1 MKRHFWYLSC
11 ELVVLAFFSDKVSFH
26 IKDRMAAKFLLQPP
40 IDSPEEREVRD
51 EALFGKPVFP
61 VLRNED
67 IDEIQ
72 LLDFIGGDSRFFFEL
87 GQILLNIEMER
98 LKLIV

>member
-1 MKRHFWYLSC
+1 
-11 ELVVLAFFSDKVSFH
+11 
-26 IKDRMAAKFLLQPP
+26 MAAKFLLQPP

-72 LLDFIGGDSRFFFEL
+72 LLDFIGGDSRFFFAALKIKINFLQSPAVTWSDSTEYRDGKIKVDSL
-87 GQILLNIEMER
+87 KVVNDAAER
-98 LKLIV
+98 GV